1 MIGERCNGLLGADGR
16 AGQNAAVIRQM
27 RAQKISDL
35 SGLFDTPGGK
45 FAGVVRYSIYSFRV
59 SPQNQI
65 HQTPEYYILFAS
77 VYRIHCLCY
86 FNPKEMT

>member
-1 MIGERCNGLLGADGR
+1 MTGESCRGLLGAGGR

-35 SGLFDTPGGK
+35 SGLFDAPGGK
-45 FAGVVRYSIYSFRV
+45 FAGVIRCSIHGFRV

-65 HQTPEYYILFAS
+65 HLPPEYYILFAS
-77 VYRIHCLCY
+77 VYRIHCLRY